1 MKIGNIKIKY
11 PIFLAPMAGVTDRP
25 TRIIFKRFGASVV
38 YTEFVSSEGII
49 RENIKTLDM
58 IKFSEIERPI
68 GVQIFGDNPKSVSDS
83 AKYIYDNFKPDIIDI
98 NFGCPVPKITKK
110 GAGSAALRNLDLMNQ
125 IVSSVIDKVPNI
137 PITAKMRSGWD
148 RENIVALDA
157 GEMLQDLGIKAITLH
172 ARTTKQSYTGFSDWD
187 LIAKLKKKMNIPV
200 IGNGDVDSVE
210 KYLEIKHKTKCDGV
224 MIGRGALGNPWIFK
238 QIIDQ
243 INYGSYETPNIL
255 DKINVCIDHIL
266 LLEKH
271 KNSIASINLS
281 KKHINFYLRN
291 FNGSSNFRKN
301 LMVQDNIKNILNQL
315 EKIRNDFI

>member
-1 MKIGNIKIKY
+1 MARLKKYYQTQLRDELKNKLGLKNI
-11 PIFLAPMAGVTDRP
+11 L
-25 TRIIFKRFGASVV
+25 
-38 YTEFVSSEGII
+38 E
-49 RENIKTLDM
+49 
-58 IKFSEIERPI
+58 
-68 GVQIFGDNPKSVSDS
+68 
-83 AKYIYDNFKPDIIDI
+83 
-98 NFGCPVPKITKK
+98 VPKITKK
-110 GAGSAALRNLDLMNQ
+110 GAGSAALRNLDLMKE
-125 IVSSVIDKVPNI
+125 IVSSVIKKVPNI

-157 GEMLQDLGIKAITLH
+157 GEMLQGLGIKAITLH

-187 LIAKLKKKMNIPV
+187 LIAKLKKKLHIPV

-210 KYLEIKHKTKCDGV
+210 KYLEIKDKTKCDGV

-238 QIIDQ
+238 QIINQ
-243 INYGSYETPNIL
+243 IDHGSYESPNTL

-291 FNGSSNFRKN
+291 FSGSSNFRKN
-301 LMVQDNIKNILNQL
+301 LMVLDDIKNILNQL